1 MKRFE
6 LTEEQVQALEIVGNL
21 LDDLDLSSTKISL
34 IEDIEEEL
42 KARKFEEEEEEKDV
56 EIYGFTADDFFFG
69 ESAEDF
75 LSELFGI

>member
-6 LTEEQVQALEIVGNL
+6 LTEEQVQALEIIGNM
-21 LDDLDLSSTKISL
+21 LDDLGLSSTKISL

-42 KARKFEEEEEEKDV
+42 KARRFEEKEEDI
-56 EIYGFTADDFFFG
+56 EIYGISADDFFFG
-69 ESAEDF
+69 ESAEEF